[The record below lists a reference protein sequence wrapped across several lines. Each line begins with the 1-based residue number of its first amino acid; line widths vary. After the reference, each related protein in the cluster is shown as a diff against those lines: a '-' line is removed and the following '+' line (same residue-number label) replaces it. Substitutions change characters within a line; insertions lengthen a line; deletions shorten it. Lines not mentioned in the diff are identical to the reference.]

1 MIEMLEGFPD
11 DVAAFAFHGHVTKA
25 DYDTVLIP
33 GFEDKLSRHERVG
46 IYLEIA
52 PDFASF
58 GPGAVWAD
66 SKFGIGHYFDW
77 DRCAIVSDVEWVKQ
91 MARFSELFGFLWPGR
106 YQTFSEASA
115 DDARQWIVKPY
126 GKRDAG

>member
-1 MIEMLEGFPD
+1 MIEMLKDFPD
-11 DVAAFAFHGHVTKA
+11 DVAAFAFHGHVTKE
-25 DYDTVLIP
+25 DYDAVLIP
-33 GFEDKLSRHERVG
+33 GFEDKLSRHDRVG

-91 MARFSELFGFLWPGR
+91 MAKFGELFGFLWPGR
-106 YQTFSEASA
+106 YRTFAEAKA
-115 DDARQWIVKPY
+115 DDAREWIVQPH
-126 GKRDAG
+126 GERDGG

>member
-1 MIEMLEGFPD
+1 MIEMLKDFPD

-33 GFEDKLSRHERVG
+33 GFEDKLSRHKSVG

-52 PDFASF
+52 PDFASL

-106 YQTFSEASA
+106 YRTFPEANA
-115 DDARQWIVKPY
+115 DEARQWIVKPY
-126 GKRDAG
+126 GKRDVG

>member
-1 MIEMLEGFPD
+1 VIEMLKDFPD
-11 DVAAFAFHGHVTKA
+11 DVAAFAFHGHVTKT

-33 GFEDKLSRHERVG
+33 GFEDKLSRHKRVG
-46 IYLEIA
+46 IYVEIA
-52 PDFASF
+52 PDFANF

-91 MARFSELFGFLWPGR
+91 MAKFSELFGFLWPGKYR
-106 YQTFSEASA
+106 TYSRAKA
-115 DDARQWIVKPY
+115 DEARQWIVAPY
-126 GKRDAG
+126 AKCDAG